1 MNKTIIDDHSDNAT
15 WILNSAFV
23 IITMQ
28 SGFGLLESA
37 LVAPKNSVNIMMKNI
52 SDIIF
57 GGISFWLFGYGL
69 AFGSSKY
76 SNSIIGIG
84 DFFFEEEITVD
95 GGWHF
100 AHYFF
105 QLTFATTAT
114 TIVSGALAERCKFCA
129 YCLFSIFNTF
139 IYCIPAHWV
148 FDNKGWLNKLGVID
162 FAGAGPVHLLGGT
175 TAIVGAYI
183 LKPRINRNTESNL
196 LVNAILGLF
205 LLWWGWL
212 GFNCGSSYGITG
224 NKWIYVA
231 KAAST
236 TLNASIGGGI
246 GSFIYC
252 HFKNNKIYDVT
263 IIINGLLSSLVS
275 ITPCCIYVTN
285 YMSIIIGFIGA
296 FIGIISNEYIKK
308 TIIDDPVG
316 CIGSHG
322 VGAIWGLI
330 ATGLFTKEIYNDNL
344 LGLFYGGGFL
354 LLLYQLIAIVSIILW
369 SIISSFIFFKL
380 IDKLIGLR
388 LSEEDEILGNDL
400 VEHDIIQIENIIE
413 P

>member
-1 MNKTIIDDHSDNAT
+1 MKKNMSD
-15 WILNSAFV
+15 V
-23 IITMQ
+23 
-28 SGFGLLESA
+28 
-37 LVAPKNSVNIMMKNI
+37 
-52 SDIIF
+52 IF

-69 AFGSSKY
+69 AFGNSKL
-76 SNSIIGIG
+76 SNSIIGFG
-84 DFFFEEEITVD
+84 DFFFEEEINIE

-114 TIVSGALAERCKFCA
+114 TIVSGALAERCKFSA

-139 IYCIPAHWV
+139 IYCIPAHWI
-148 FDNKGWLNKLGVID
+148 FDSRGWLNKLGVID

-175 TAIVGAYI
+175 TALIGSYI
-183 LKPRINRNTESNL
+183 LKPRINKNYETNL

-212 GFNCGSSYGITG
+212 GFNCGSSYGITET
-224 NKWIYVA
+224 KWIYVA

-246 GSFIYC
+246 SSFLYC
-252 HFKNNKIYDVT
+252 HLKNKKIYDVP
-263 IIINGLLSSLVS
+263 IIINGILSSLVS
-275 ITPCCIYVTN
+275 ITPCCIYVSN
-285 YMSIIIGFIGA
+285 LFSIIIGFIGA
-296 FIGIISNEYIKK
+296 IIGIVSNEYIKK

-322 VGAIWGLI
+322 ISAIWGLI
-330 ATGLFTKEIYNDNL
+330 ATGLFTKEKYNDNL
-344 LGLFYGGGFL
+344 LGLFYSGSPQ
-354 LLLYQLIAIVSIILW
+354 LLLYQLLAIIVIIIW
-369 SIISSFIFFKL
+369 SILSSLLFFKL

-388 LSEEDEILGNDL
+388 LEENNEILGNDL
-400 VEHDIIQIENIIE
+400 TEHGITQVGNIVEE